1 MKLIESQI
9 SGCFELQ
16 PNIFD
21 DARGRFVKI
30 FNQDDFE
37 NSGLEIRFPE
47 QYYSVSKK
55 NVIRGMHF
63 QLPPCDHAKLVCC
76 VQGAVFDAVIDLR
89 IGSPTYGHAETFEL
103 TADKANSIY
112 IPKGMAHGFCTLSDE
127 AILMYSVSSVYSAEC
142 DSGIQWNSGDIAW
155 PIQDPIL
162 SARDQSFV
170 PLDQFISPFK
180 NVI

>member
-1 MKLIESQI
+1 MKLIKTKI

-16 PNIFD
+16 HNVFD

-37 NSGLEIRFPE
+37 NSGLEIRFTE

-63 QLPPCDHAKLVCC
+63 QLPPHDHAKLVCC
-76 VQGAVFDAVIDLR
+76 VQGVVFDAVIDLR

-127 AILMYSVSSVYSAEC
+127 AILMYNVSSVYSAEC
-142 DSGIQWNSGDIAW
+142 DSGILWNSAGIVW
-155 PIQDPIL
+155 PNLDPIL
-162 SARDQSFV
+162 SVRDQNFSE
-170 PLDQFISPFK
+170 LDQFMSPFK
-180 NVI
+180 YD